1 MENKII
7 TQDFFHIYSI
17 IDIHRKRAFQ
27 EINNNSLMIAW
38 NVGGYVSARIKSSE
52 WGSKV
57 VTELSEYL
65 RTKDPNL
72 KGYSRRSIYK
82 MVQFYETYSTKE
94 FTALVDKLKIQ
105 ENCFLPQSSDV
116 NSIMPFQMAQIPTL
130 FNENKL
136 DLSSADLK

>member
-1 MENKII
+1 
-7 TQDFFHIYSI
+7 
-17 IDIHRKRAFQ
+17 
-27 EINNNSLMIAW
+27 MIAW
-38 NVGGYVSARIKSSE
+38 NVGGYVSAKIKSSE

-116 NSIMPFQMAQIPTL
+116 NSIMPFQMAQIPTFL
-130 FNENKL
+130 MKIN
-136 DLSSADLK
+136 